1 MRRCFAEATGRCARR
16 ADHPRQSPTASVHP
30 CAPQWGVTSVRR
42 RRKDPLSISLLVLSQ
57 TSTGKVSTTRVQKRT
72 LVHAHDKV

>member
-1 MRRCFAEATGRCARR
+1 V
-16 ADHPRQSPTASVHP
+16 Q
-30 CAPQWGVTSVRR
+30 
-42 RRKDPLSISLLVLSQ
+42 RRKDPPSISLLVLSQ